1 MQKLKAREAEKC
13 RKTAKQAAVIA
24 VEEKQKLDTEEAM
37 NRRIFASDAHK
48 RRKLQRGQLL

>member
-24 VEEKQKLDTEEAM
+24 VEEKQKLDTEKAK
-37 NRRIFASDAHK
+37 NRRIVASEAHK
-48 RRKLQRGQLL
+48 RKLQRGQLL